1 MVADPPILVDEK
13 LHETGPAHPVE
24 VELSAE
30 RLRRRIARLE
40 TLEHEA
46 LGELLH
52 DVHRLL
58 LVEEHEVR
66 CDAGAG
72 RSTAKEPGT
81 EAVKGC
87 DGGAREAALDAPPL
101 GRGW

>member
-1 MVADPPILVDEK
+1 VTVVANTPILVHEE
-13 LHETGPAHPVE
+13 LHEAGPPHPVE
-24 VELSAE
+24 VELPAE
-30 RLRRRIARLE
+30 RLDRRIAGLE

-52 DVHRLL
+52 EVHRLL

-72 RSTAKEPGT
+72 RSAAK
-81 EAVKGC
+81 
-87 DGGAREAALDAPPL
+87 
-101 GRGW
+101 